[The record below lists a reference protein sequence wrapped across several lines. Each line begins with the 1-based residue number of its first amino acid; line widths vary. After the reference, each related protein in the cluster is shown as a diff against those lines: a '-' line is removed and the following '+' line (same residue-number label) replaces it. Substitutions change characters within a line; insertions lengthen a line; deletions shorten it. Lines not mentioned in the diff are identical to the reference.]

1 MRQRDG
7 DDNLGKTGDLLQCDI
22 RVKSADEPGSLQ
34 PIQAGPAGCCRD
46 VGNLCKFGLAQLSM
60 LLDGTED
67 ADIGAIKT
75 KFFHELKLS
84 PHILVPW
91 KQQASVFCIE
101 VFLGHARRA
110 CARFCDTVWNNRV
123 GHRLP
128 RVFSVCWNP
137 WLPVFMHPRTL
148 AAPGQ
153 DFIKALSQRIEWLLW
168 EIEIKIV
175 NDGVGI
181 RQAPV

>member
-1 MRQRDG
+1 MLAISG
-7 DDNLGKTGDLLQCDI
+7 
-22 RVKSADEPGSLQ
+22 
-34 PIQAGPAGCCRD
+34 
-46 VGNLCKFGLAQLSM
+46 KFGLAQLSM

-110 CARFCDTVWNNRV
+110 CARFCDTVWNKRV

-148 AAPGQ
+148 AAPSQ
-153 DFIKALSQRIEWLLW
+153 PRARISSKPFLSASNGCFGKSRS
-168 EIEIKIV
+168 
-175 NDGVGI
+175 
-181 RQAPV
+181 RS